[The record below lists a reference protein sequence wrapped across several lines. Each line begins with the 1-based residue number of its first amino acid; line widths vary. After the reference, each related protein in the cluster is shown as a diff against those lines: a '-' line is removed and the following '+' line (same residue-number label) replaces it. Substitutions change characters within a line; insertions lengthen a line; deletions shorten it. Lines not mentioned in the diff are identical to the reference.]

1 MHTSPLPD
9 TALLCLS
16 VMAQLFERKT
26 NPQQLRHLSGKGSE
40 AFDETDIL
48 RAAGVLDL
56 KAKAIQSEEGRLA
69 KTPLP
74 AIARARDGTFFIL
87 AKYAPDKVLIHRPDK
102 GRPEILPA
110 EEFHQLWTGR
120 LILFTSR
127 RSIKN
132 LWRRFQRRR
141 L

>member
-56 KAKAIQSEEGRLA
+56 KAKAKRGGWRKRRCPRL
-69 KTPLP
+69 PV
-74 AIARARDGTFFIL
+74 RGT
-87 AKYAPDKVLIHRPDK
+87 A
-102 GRPEILPA
+102 
-110 EEFHQLWTGR
+110 
-120 LILFTSR
+120 LFLFWQNTR
-127 RSIKN
+127 RIK
-132 LWRRFQRRR
+132 F
-141 L
+141 

>member
-16 VMAQLFERKT
+16 IMAQLFERKT

-74 AIARARDGTFFIL
+74 AIARARDGTF
-87 AKYAPDKVLIHRPDK
+87 
-102 GRPEILPA
+102 
-110 EEFHQLWTGR
+110 
-120 LILFTSR
+120 LFWQNTR
-127 RSIKN
+127 RIK
-132 LWRRFQRRR
+132 F
-141 L
+141 

>member
-1 MHTSPLPD
+1 MHTSPFPD

-56 KAKAIQSEEGRLA
+56 KAKAIQSEERRKRRCPRL
-69 KTPLP
+69 PV
-74 AIARARDGTFFIL
+74 RGT
-87 AKYAPDKVLIHRPDK
+87 A
-102 GRPEILPA
+102 
-110 EEFHQLWTGR
+110 
-120 LILFTSR
+120 LFLFWQNTR
-127 RSIKN
+127 RIK
-132 LWRRFQRRR
+132 F
-141 L
+141 

>member
-56 KAKAIQSEEGRLA
+56 KAKAIQSEERRLA

-87 AKYAPDKVLIHRPDK
+87 AKYAPDKVLITARTKD
-102 GRPEILPA
+102 GRKSCRRKNFINY
-110 EEFHQLWTGR
+110 GR
-120 LILFTSR
+120 DG
-127 RSIKN
+127 
-132 LWRRFQRRR
+132 
-141 L
+141 